1 MALIALGINHQTA
14 PVALRERVAF
24 DPETLPQALQQL
36 HNREGCR
43 GAVILSTCN
52 RTEVY
57 VQDNASPQVLLEW
70 LAAFHQVTLDD
81 LAQHTYQLNQLQA
94 ITHLMRVASGLDS
107 LILGE
112 PQILGQVK
120 QAYAQAKAVGTLSYR
135 LERLFDR
142 AFSVA
147 KQVRTHTDIGAS
159 AVSVAYAAVNLA
171 KHIFGD
177 LTKARVLL
185 VGAGE
190 TIELVAKHLRD
201 QGVQA
206 PVVANRTLLRAEHLA
221 NEFGG
226 QPITLHQLGDA
237 LGHADIVICSTAS
250 PMPIVGTGAVS
261 RALKLRRRQPMLLVD
276 LAVPR
281 DVEPE
286 VGDLR
291 DAYLYTVDDLQ
302 NIIAD
307 NMSSREAAAKQA
319 QAIINEQA
327 DLFIQ
332 WLQSQQSVS
341 AIKQYR
347 QQGAETRDELVEK
360 ALQSLD
366 NGQPAEQVVR
376 ELAYKL
382 TNSLLHPTTKALQQ
396 AGIEQQTQS
405 LSDLANSLGL
415 ALKNDER

>member
-57 VQDNASPQVLLEW
+57 VQDEAEPQALLQW
-70 LAAFHQVTLDD
+70 LADFHQVTLND
-81 LAQHTYQLNQLQA
+81 LAEHTYQLNQLEA
-94 ITHLMRVASGLDS
+94 ITHLMRVSSGLDS

-142 AFSVA
+142 AFTVA

-171 KHIFGD
+171 KHIFGE
-177 LTKARVLL
+177 LGKAKVLL

-190 TIELVAKHLRD
+190 TIELVAKHMRD
-201 QGVQA
+201 QGVEA
-206 PVVANRTLLRAEHLA
+206 PVVANRTLHRAELLA

-226 QPITLHQLGDA
+226 RPITLHQLGDA

-250 PMPIVGTGAVS
+250 PMPIVGAGAVS
-261 RALKLRRRQPMLLVD
+261 RALKARRHRPMLLVD

-307 NMSSREAAAKQA
+307 NMSSREKAAQQA
-319 QAIINEQA
+319 EGMIAEHA
-327 DLFIQ
+327 ELFSQ

-347 QQGAETRDELVEK
+347 QQGAEVRDELVEK

-366 NGQPAEQVVR
+366 NGLPPEQVVR

-382 TNSLLHPTTKALQQ
+382 TNTLLHPTTKALQQ
-396 AGIEQQTQS
+396 AGSEQQSQR
-405 LSDLANSLGL
+405 LSHLADSLGL